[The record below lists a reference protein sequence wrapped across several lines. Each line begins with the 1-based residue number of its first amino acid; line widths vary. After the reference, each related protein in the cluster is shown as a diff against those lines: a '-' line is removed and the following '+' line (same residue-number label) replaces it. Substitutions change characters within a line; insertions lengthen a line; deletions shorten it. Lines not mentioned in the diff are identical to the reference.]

1 MKILGIGN
9 AIVDVICKVNDSFI
23 GKNNLTKGTMKLFF
37 DENEFK
43 SLFTNLK
50 IEKTISGGSVA
61 NSVVGLSQLGNKVG
75 FIGKISDDEFGS
87 KYEEGLKKENVKYFY
102 SKKKEVL
109 PTGTCL
115 ILVTPDSE
123 RTMCTFLGTAGKIN
137 ENDVDANVIKKSE
150 LIFLEGYLWDEGE
163 PKKAFDKAINSAKK
177 VAMSLSDQFC
187 VDRHKPHFLN
197 LVKKKL
203 DIIFAN
209 EQEIK
214 SLIEAKNFT
223 EIINFSKSINKLVIV
238 TRGEKG
244 AVAIQNEE
252 VFESQIVKDLKII
265 DLTGAGDLFASGFLH
280 GYINKLSIKESLQKG
295 TEMSAKIIQ
304 QIGARL

>member
-9 AIVDVICKVNDSFI
+9 AIVDVICKVNDNFI
-23 GKNNLTKGTMKLFF
+23 EQNNLTKSTMKLFF

-43 SLFTNLK
+43 NLLKNLK
-50 IEKTISGGSVA
+50 IEKTVSGGSVA
-61 NSVVGLSQLGNKVG
+61 NSIVGLSQLGDQVG
-75 FIGKISDDEFGS
+75 FIGKVSDDKFGS
-87 KYEEGLKKENVKYFY
+87 KYEEGLKKENVEYFY
-102 SKKKEVL
+102 SKKNEEL

-137 ENDVDANVIKKSE
+137 ENDININAIKKSK

-163 PKKAFDKAINSAKK
+163 PKKAFNKAINNANK

-187 VDRHKPHFLN
+187 VDRHKPHFLE
-197 LVKKKL
+197 LVKNKL

-209 EQEIK
+209 EQEIT
-214 SLIEAKNFT
+214 SLIEAKNFN
-223 EIINFSKSINKLVIV
+223 EVIHFSKQLNKLIVI

-244 AVAIQNEE
+244 AIAIQGKE
-252 VFESQIVKDLKII
+252 VIEHGVLKNLEII
-265 DLTGAGDLFASGFLH
+265 DLTGAGDLFAAGFLH
-280 GYINKLSIKESLQKG
+280 GYINKLSIKNSLEKG
-295 TEMSAKIIQ
+295 TEMSSRVIQ